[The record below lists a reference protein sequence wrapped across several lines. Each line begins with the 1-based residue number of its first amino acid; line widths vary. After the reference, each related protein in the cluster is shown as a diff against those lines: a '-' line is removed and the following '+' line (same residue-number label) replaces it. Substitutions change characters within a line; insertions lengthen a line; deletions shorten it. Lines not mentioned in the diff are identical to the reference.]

1 MPHSIRLNE
10 NLGVIVLRYRGC
22 VDFSELRKVFDTVVL
37 TAGFKEG
44 LCLVA
49 DFRDNSPSLTEKEIT
64 RLADYAKRTDANWG
78 ATKWVFIVA
87 KDSAFGLARLFSS
100 LTSNYDV
107 ETKAFHTAQEADNW
121 LGLGTEVEDILAL
134 TPE

>member
-10 NLGVIVLRYRGC
+10 SLGVIVLRYRGC

-44 LCLVA
+44 LSLVA
-49 DFRDNSPSLTEKEIT
+49 DFRDNSPPLTAQEIA

-78 ATKWVFIVA
+78 ATKWVFITA
-87 KDSAFGLARLFSS
+87 KDTSFGLARLFSI

-107 ETKAFHTAQEADNW
+107 ETKAFHTASEADDW
-121 LGLGTEVEDILAL
+121 LRLGTDVEDILAL